1 MHSELDLEPSSLA
14 QSILLPLLPPQRHS
28 GLSQET
34 GMSVFVTG
42 ADFGVVRFIGTTQFA
57 KGVWLGI
64 ELRKPSKYILLTHE
78 ASLSSR
84 LNARIFLY
92 IIM

>member
-64 ELRKPSKYILLTHE
+64 ELRIYILLTHE
-78 ASLSSR
+78 ASLSSH

-92 IIM
+92 IM

>member
-1 MHSELDLEPSSLA
+1 
-14 QSILLPLLPPQRHS
+14 
-28 GLSQET
+28 
-34 GMSVFVTG
+34 MSVFVTG

-84 LNARIFLY
+84 LNARIFSTY
-92 IIM
+92 YVTGNTRTVMFYNT

>member
-1 MHSELDLEPSSLA
+1 
-14 QSILLPLLPPQRHS
+14 
-28 GLSQET
+28 
-34 GMSVFVTG
+34 MSVFVTG
-42 ADFGVVRFIGTTQFA
+42 ADFGVVRFIGTTQFS

-84 LNARIFLY
+84 LNARIFY
-92 IIM
+92 ILCDGQYMYRNVL